1 MDNPNIPYF
10 SIIIPTKNEATIIG
24 QCLEPFK
31 NQTTKRA
38 FEIFVVD
45 TNSKDRTREI
55 AQSYGATVISEPH
68 PGKSIAFQTGV
79 SHAQGEILCF
89 TEADCIVT
97 PHWLDT
103 IDQTF
108 QNHSDAVAVTGGYR
122 FHDTTPWY
130 IFMSDVLHPLFSIY
144 GYRLIF
150 GHYSL
155 RCSNFA
161 IRKDIMDK
169 IGGFNTENQEL
180 YDVELG
186 RKSKNFGKNYYNPKM
201 KIQTMDRRLR
211 GRFFS
216 FLKEFSISFM
226 TVVVRGK
233 PLTKKIY
240 KDVR

>member
-1 MDNPNIPYF
+1 VIEN
-10 SIIIPTKNEATIIG
+10 
-24 QCLEPFK
+24 CLQPFR
-31 NQTTKRA
+31 NQTTKRT
-38 FEIFVVD
+38 FEILVVD
-45 TNSKDRTREI
+45 TNSKDRTGEL
-55 AQSYGATVISEPH
+55 AESCGASVIPEPR

-79 SHAQGEILCF
+79 NQARGEILCF

-103 IDQTF
+103 IDQAF
-108 QNHSDAVAVTGGYR
+108 LKHEDAVAVTGGYR
-122 FHDTTPWY
+122 FYQSTPWY
-130 IFMSDVLHPLFSIY
+130 VFMSDVLHPLFSIY

-161 IRKDIMDK
+161 IRKSIMDK
-169 IGGFNTENQEL
+169 IGGFNTINQEL

-186 RKSKNFGKNYYNPKM
+186 RKSKNFGKNYYVPEM
-201 KIQTMDRRLR
+201 KIQTLDRRIR
-211 GRFFS
+211 GRFTSFMKEFMVS
-216 FLKEFSISFM
+216 FL

-233 PLTKKIY
+233 PLTKKVY